1 LKVSLRL
8 QLFGSLVLLP
18 IIVAAVITVIAI
30 QLFHKDKEL
39 YVYDLS
45 AQSVELV
52 ARNLASRLET
62 LHVKAELAPKAAP
75 PFLALTKDKG
85 KATSPSHV
93 VENVSGAGEPR
104 LRVHVR
110 SGGRDHLTYEVR
122 PESLLDLRGY
132 SGPTTLIVVNSKGE
146 ILVHSEASQVA
157 ERKRVSALVE
167 QLKPFSRRGTRV
179 GTREVT
185 HDGRHVLA
193 AFARVGDG
201 LAVLQTLDKA
211 MVGAASRPLVTS
223 AVIASLGVV
232 LVAVLVALILG
243 RTISRPLRAI
253 ARQAEAIGR
262 GEFGVAV
269 SAGGTAGEM
278 AQLTDS
284 FNAMSAALKKREE
297 ELLQVQRQLL
307 QSERLNASG
316 RMISAIA
323 KEISDPLEQ
332 CFTLASQSRH
342 RLPESSSLRNVQRQI
357 MDEANRASNI
367 LQNLARISSHD
378 DAPQNAIEPDIIVS
392 DVLVSSRPLFEKR
405 QLRVTTSLD
414 TEVGRV
420 LISPDHLR
428 NALLDIFLYVS
439 GQAAPTQPVNVALD
453 QQQGMLRLAITFGGT
468 PLSEEERGS
477 LLRPAAGESALELA
491 VAAMVFEEQ
500 GGRVA
505 LEPTQSGNRI
515 LATLPVAG

>member
-18 IIVAAVITVIAI
+18 IVVAAVITVIGI

-62 LHVKAELAPKAAP
+62 LAVKAELATGPTP
-75 PFLALTKDKG
+75 PFLALKKGDG
-85 KATSPSHV
+85 KASSPTHA
-93 VENVSGAGEPR
+93 VENISKSGAPR

-110 SGGRDHLTYEVR
+110 SGGRDHVTYEVR
-122 PESLLDLRGY
+122 PEALLDLRGA
-132 SGPTTLIVVNSKGE
+132 SGPTTLIVVNPKGD
-146 ILVHSEASQVA
+146 ILVHPEPSRVS
-157 ERKRVSALVE
+157 ERKRVSSLID
-167 QLKPFSRRGTRV
+167 QLKPFTRRGTRV

-185 HDGRHVLA
+185 LDGRPALA

-211 MVGAASRPLVTS
+211 LVGAASRPLVTS
-223 AVIASLGVV
+223 AVVASLGVV
-232 LVAVLVALILG
+232 LVAVLVALLLG
-243 RTISRPLRAI
+243 RTISRPLRAM

-269 SAGGTAGEM
+269 STGAPGEM
-278 AQLTDS
+278 AHLTES
-284 FNAMSAALKKREE
+284 FNAMSAALKKRDE

-307 QSERLNASG
+307 QAERLNASG

-332 CFTLASQSRH
+332 CFTLASQTRH
-342 RLPESSSLRNVQRQI
+342 RLPESSSLRGVQKQI

-378 DAPQNAIEPDIIVS
+378 DAPHNAIEPDIIVS

-405 QLRVTTSLD
+405 QIRVTTSLD

-420 LISPDHLR
+420 MISPDHLR

-439 GQAAPTQPVNVALD
+439 GQATPGQPVKVSLDRRQDMLHLEVA
-453 QQQGMLRLAITFGGT
+453 FGGT

-477 LLRPAAGESALELA
+477 LLRPVAGESALELA
-491 VAAMVFEEQ
+491 VAAMVFEEH
-500 GGRVA
+500 GGRLS
-505 LEPTQSGNRI
+505 LEPTQGGNRI
-515 LATLPVAG
+515 VATLPVAR